1 MSLNNLYYPFK
12 IIKFMVLESILNP
25 KNAEDKPLHVFV
37 IAFLYSFVAVVFAHQ
52 LFPQQ
57 SSILAVALV
66 TIMFVPFFQK
76 LFEIEE
82 KIEDLAA
89 EKKITAGLFQR
100 HKKIIFV
107 FSSFFLGIIFSMS
120 FTHVFLGYN
129 EVFSMQTKTI
139 EGFSATATGYGNFE
153 RFFANNSRVMLLTFL
168 LSTMFGAGAV
178 LILAWNAS
186 VIAVYIG
193 LLTKPLAAQIGGVAY
208 LYTLPIGLGS
218 IALHGIPEIVAY
230 FIAGLAGGILSVG
243 MIRER
248 IGSREFSTIV
258 KDSLLLL
265 CTAEILIFVAAGL
278 EAFL

>member
-1 MSLNNLYYPFK
+1 
-12 IIKFMVLESILNP
+12 MVLESILDP

-37 IAFLYSFVAVVFAHQ
+37 ISFIYSIIAVIFAHQ

-57 SSILAVALV
+57 SSILAIALV

-89 EKKITAGLFQR
+89 EKKIHTNLLER
-100 HKKIIFV
+100 HKKIIFT
-107 FSSFFLGIIFSMS
+107 FSAFFLGIIVAMS
-120 FTHVFLGYN
+120 FVFVFLDYSD
-129 EVFSMQTKTI
+129 VFSMQTKTI
-139 EGFSATATGYGNFE
+139 EGFSAQATGSGSFE

-193 LLTKPLAAQIGGVAY
+193 IFTKSMTAQLGEAAY
-208 LYTLPIGLGS
+208 LYALPLGLGS
-218 IALHGIPEIVAY
+218 IALHGIPEIIAY

-248 IGSREFSTIV
+248 IGSIEFKGIF
-258 KDSLLLL
+258 KDSFILLAV
-265 CTAEILIFVAAGL
+265 AEILIFSAAIL

>member
-1 MSLNNLYYPFK
+1 
-12 IIKFMVLESILNP
+12 MVLESILNP

-37 IAFLYSFVAVVFAHQ
+37 ISFLYSGVAVFFAHQ

-66 TIMFVPFFQK
+66 TIIFVPFFQK

-82 KIEDLAA
+82 RIEDLAA
-89 EKKITAGLFQR
+89 EKKISAGLFQR
-100 HKKIIFV
+100 HKRIIYV
-107 FSSFFLGIIFSMS
+107 FSAYFLGIIFAMS
-120 FTHVFLGYN
+120 FIHVFFGYE
-129 EVFSMQTKTI
+129 EVFSMQTKVI
-139 EGFSATATGYGNFE
+139 EGFSASATGYGNFE

-168 LSTMFGAGAV
+168 LSTMFGAGAI

-193 LLTKPLAAQIGGVAY
+193 LLTKPLATQIGGAAY

-218 IALHGIPEIVAY
+218 IALHGIPEIAAY

-248 IGSREFSTIV
+248 IASKEFKEIL

-265 CTAEILIFVAAGL
+265 STAEILIFAAAAL

>member
-1 MSLNNLYYPFK
+1 
-12 IIKFMVLESILNP
+12 MVLESILNP
-25 KNAEDKPLHVFV
+25 RNAEDRPLHVFL
-37 IAFLYSFVAVVFAHQ
+37 ISFLYSAIAVIFARQ
-52 LFPQQ
+52 LFPEQ
-57 SSILAVALV
+57 SSILAVALITILFV
-66 TIMFVPFFQK
+66 TFFQK

-82 KIEDLAA
+82 RIEDLAA
-89 EKKITAGLFQR
+89 EKKISANLFQR

-107 FSSFFLGIIFSMS
+107 FSAYFLGIICSMS
-120 FTHVFLGYN
+120 FIHVFFGYD

-139 EGFSATATGYGNFE
+139 EGFSSSATGYGNFE

-168 LSTMFGAGAV
+168 LSTMFGAGAI

-193 LLTKPLAAQIGGVAY
+193 LLTKPLAAQFGSAAY
-208 LYTLPIGLGS
+208 LYALPVGLGS
-218 IALHGIPEIVAY
+218 IALHGIPEIAAY

-248 IGSREFSTIV
+248 IGSKEFKLIG
-258 KDSLLLL
+258 KDSLILL
-265 CTAEILIFVAAGL
+265 CTAEILIFTAALL

>member
-1 MSLNNLYYPFK
+1 
-12 IIKFMVLESILNP
+12 MVLESILNP
-25 KNAEDKPLHVFV
+25 RNAEDKPLHVFV
-37 IAFLYSFVAVVFAHQ
+37 IAVLYSAVAVFFAHQ

-66 TIMFVPFFQK
+66 TIIFVPFFQK

-89 EKKITAGLFQR
+89 EKKISENFLQR
-100 HKKIIFV
+100 HRKIIYV
-107 FSSFFLGIIFSMS
+107 FSAYFLGIVMSMS
-120 FTHVFLGYN
+120 FIHVFLGYE

-139 EGFSATATGYGNFE
+139 EGFTASATGYGNFE

-168 LSTMFGAGAV
+168 LSTMLGAGAV

-193 LLTKPLAAQIGGVAY
+193 MLTKPLAAQVGGSAY
-208 LYTLPIGLGS
+208 LYTLPVGLGS

-248 IGSREFSTIV
+248 LGSREFKEIL

-265 CTAEILIFVAAGL
+265 CTAEILIFIAAGL